1 MEDLRILRI
10 FAAENQLV
18 MFKRAQVNELK
29 QRILETRNKIQV
41 ISGPRQVGKSTM
53 VKQALQDIA
62 IPYMLVSAD
71 NIDHTNT
78 TWIGEIWA
86 TARARMKAAKDEE
99 YLLVIDEV
107 HKLDNWS
114 EAVKKEWD
122 DDTFNDLNMK
132 VVILGS
138 SRLLLKD
145 GLTESLAGR
154 YELIRMPHWSYSEI
168 HEAFGLDID
177 QYIYFGGYPGGAVY
191 INDERR
197 WRRYVKDS
205 IVAPAIERDVLQT
218 KTVYKPALMKQLFE
232 LGCAYSS
239 EELSLNK
246 MIGQLQDAG
255 NVTTLAG
262 YLTTLDESRLLCGLM
277 KYASDNARKYN
288 SVPKLMVYN
297 TALFSVQSGVNF
309 KKAFTTPKLWGRWV
323 ESAVGAYLLNQAD
336 EYDYKLYYWRERED
350 EVDFIID
357 YNRQC
362 IAIEVKS
369 GRRTSNEGLG
379 VFRAKF
385 HPVQSF
391 VVGSGGVPLE
401 EFLTWNIGDM
411 LE

>member
-1 MEDLRILRI
+1 
-10 FAAENQLV
+10 
-18 MFKRAQVNELK
+18 MFKRVQFKVLK
-29 QRILETRNKIQV
+29 SRLLESRSKIQV

-53 VKQALQDIA
+53 VKQVLQEID

-78 TWIGEIWA
+78 AWIGEMWA
-86 TARARMKAAKDEE
+86 TARARMRVTQTNE

-107 HKLDNWS
+107 HKIDNWS

-122 DDTFNDLNMK
+122 DDTFKDLNMK

-154 YELIRMPHWSYSEI
+154 YELIRMPHWSYSEM
-168 HEAFGLDID
+168 HEAFDLDID
-177 QYIYFGGYPGGAVY
+177 QYIYYGGYPGGSIY
-191 INDERR
+191 IKDERR
-197 WRRYVKDS
+197 WHRYIKDS
-205 IVAPAIERDVLQT
+205 IVTPAIEKDVLRT
-218 KTVYKPALMKQLFE
+218 KIIYKPALMKQLFE
-232 LGCAYSS
+232 LGCAYSG

-255 NVTTLAG
+255 NVTTLAN
-262 YLTTLDESRLLCGLM
+262 YLTTLDESRLLRGLN

-297 TALFSVQSGVNF
+297 TALFSAQSGVSFN
-309 KKAFTTPKLWGRWV
+309 KAFTTPKLWGRWV
-323 ESAVGAYLLNQAD
+323 ESAVGAHLLNQAD
-336 EYDYKLYYWRERED
+336 EYDYKLYYWRKRED
-350 EVDFIID
+350 EVDFVIEFD
-357 YNRQC
+357 KQC

-369 GRRTSNEGLG
+369 GRRTTNNGLSLFSG
-379 VFRAKF
+379 QF
-385 HPVQSF
+385 HPIHSF
-391 VVGSGGVPLE
+391 VVGSGGIPIE
-401 EFLTWNIGDM
+401 EFLTWDIGNL

>member
-1 MEDLRILRI
+1 
-10 FAAENQLV
+10 
-18 MFKRAQVNELK
+18 MFKRVQLAELES
-29 QRILETRNKIQV
+29 RLSESRNKIQV

-53 VKQALQDIA
+53 VKQVLQETD

-71 NIDHTNT
+71 NVDHTNT
-78 TWIGEIWA
+78 AWIGESWA
-86 TARARMKAAKDEE
+86 TARARMKVAQVKE

-107 HKLDNWS
+107 HKINNWS

-122 DDTFNDLNMK
+122 EDTFSDLNMK

-154 YELIRMPHWSYSEI
+154 YELIRMPHWSYSEM
-168 HEAFGLDID
+168 HEAFNLDID
-177 QYIYFGGYPGGAVY
+177 QYIYYGGYPGGAMY
-191 INDERR
+191 IDDERR
-197 WRRYVKDS
+197 WRRYIKDS
-205 IVAPAIERDVLQT
+205 IVAPAIEKDVLRT
-218 KTVYKPALMKQLFE
+218 KVIYKPALMKQLFE

-246 MIGQLQDAG
+246 MLGQLQDAG

-262 YLTTLDESRLLCGLM
+262 YLTTLDESRLLCGLN

-297 TALFSVQSGVNF
+297 TALFSVQSGMSF
-309 KKAFTTPKLWGRWV
+309 SKAYTTPKSWGRWV
-323 ESAVGAYLLNQAD
+323 ESAVGAHLLNLAD

-350 EVDFIID
+350 EVDFIIEYD
-357 YNRQC
+357 RKC

-369 GRRTSNEGLG
+369 GRRTTNNGLAL
-379 VFRAKF
+379 FRERF
-385 HPVQSF
+385 HPVHSF
-391 VVGSGGVPLE
+391 VVGSGGIPID
-401 EFLTWNIGDM
+401 EFLTWDIGR
-411 LE
+411 LL

>member
-1 MEDLRILRI
+1 
-10 FAAENQLV
+10 
-18 MFKRAQVNELK
+18 MFKRTQFQELK
-29 QRILETRNKIQV
+29 SRLLESRSKIQV

-53 VKQALQDIA
+53 VKQVLQEID

-78 TWIGEIWA
+78 AWIGEMWA
-86 TARARMKAAKDEE
+86 TARARMRVTQTNE

-107 HKLDNWS
+107 HKIDNWS

-122 DDTFNDLNMK
+122 DDTFKDLNMK

-154 YELIRMPHWSYSEI
+154 YELIRMPHWSYSEM
-168 HEAFGLDID
+168 HEAFDLDID
-177 QYIYFGGYPGGAVY
+177 QYIYYGGYPGGSMY
-191 INDERR
+191 IKDERR
-197 WRRYVKDS
+197 WHRYIKDS
-205 IVAPAIERDVLQT
+205 IVTPAIEKDVLRT
-218 KTVYKPALMKQLFE
+218 KIIYKPALMKQLFE
-232 LGCAYSS
+232 LGCAYSG

-255 NVTTLAG
+255 NVTTLAN
-262 YLTTLDESRLLCGLM
+262 YLTTLDESRLLRGLN

-288 SVPKLMVYN
+288 SVPKLIVYN
-297 TALFSVQSGVNF
+297 TALFSAQSGVSFN
-309 KKAFTTPKLWGRWV
+309 KAFTTPKLWGRWV
-323 ESAVGAYLLNQAD
+323 ESAVGAHLLNQAD

-350 EVDFIID
+350 EVDFVIEFD
-357 YNRQC
+357 KQC

-369 GRRTSNEGLG
+369 GRRTTNNGLSLFSG
-379 VFRAKF
+379 QF
-385 HPVQSF
+385 HPIHSF
-391 VVGSGGVPLE
+391 VVGSGGIPIE
-401 EFLTWNIGDM
+401 EFLTWDIGNL